1 MAQLPPVHMK
11 LNPDNFDLLMTILAF
26 HTEEREVPG
35 LANDAHD
42 LIDKRMR
49 FSRLCTD
56 LDGRQ
61 YVDIF
66 MYEDEAV
73 EMIWQFLFAAAD
85 ADMAVCDYHSRLQ
98 KAAFDEPPLK
108 HNLAMTGGVS
118 DGEKIRNHYGAVP
131 QNSRGSGSSPGLA
144 ELSDHSLPQLPPA
157 L

>member
-42 LIDKRMR
+42 LIEKRMR

-56 LDGRQ
+56 LNNKKN
-61 YVDIF
+61 IKIN
-66 MYEDEAV
+66 MYEEEAV

-98 KAAFDEPPLK
+98 K
-108 HNLAMTGGVS
+108 GGV
-118 DGEKIRNHYGAVP
+118 R
-131 QNSRGSGSSPGLA
+131 
-144 ELSDHSLPQLPPA
+144 
-157 L
+157 

>member
-11 LNPDNFDLLMTILAF
+11 LNPDNFDLLMTILAS
-26 HTEEREVPG
+26 HTEEQEVPG

-42 LIDKRMR
+42 LMDKRMR

-73 EMIWQFLFAAAD
+73 EMIWQLLFAAAN
-85 ADMAVCDYHSRLQ
+85 ADMIVGDYHSRLQ
-98 KAAFDEPPLK
+98 K
-108 HNLAMTGGVS
+108 GG
-118 DGEKIRNHYGAVP
+118 IR
-131 QNSRGSGSSPGLA
+131 
-144 ELSDHSLPQLPPA
+144 
-157 L
+157 